1 MFDLC
6 FHTNWNLE
14 YLEFCK
20 FLFLF
25 AYNTQG
31 WVTEE
36 AMLGA
41 AVGFFSAVLS
51 ALIATLSAVNL
62 VDFFCMLAV
71 FGVGAALSIV
81 QLLSSVGSIV
91 ALKIGIIVLNI
102 FALSYHMYND
112 IMDSDDIV
120 G

>member
-62 VDFFCMLAV
+62 VDLLCMFAV
-71 FGVGAALSIV
+71 FGLGAGLTFIEMTYS
-81 QLLSSVGSIV
+81 LGSIV

-102 FALSYHMYND
+102 FALSYQMYND

>member
-20 FLFLF
+20 SLFLF

-51 ALIATLSAVNL
+51 ALIANL
-62 VDFFCMLAV
+62 VDLLCMLAV
-71 FGVGAALSIV
+71 FGLGAGLTFIEMTYS
-81 QLLSSVGSIV
+81 LGSIV
-91 ALKIGIIVLNI
+91 ALKIAIIVLNN
-102 FALSYHMYND
+102 FALSYQMYND